1 MAGFSGKPT
10 LLPDPDVRR
19 SLIAMSATFRGAFCI
34 ALLLAL
40 GSCSPPDMDIIVSRQ
55 SGELAIAKPWSFW
68 NVIGLDSRDY
78 CIRRIEMF
86 DADTLLSAVDLTD
99 NQCLRLSLP
108 IPFSSFGKFPS
119 KKNQGLAV
127 GHPYGVGITGIGNGR
142 VDFVLNP
149 DRTITNITD
158 RQRQMKGPCGSYFG
172 SC

>member
-1 MAGFSGKPT
+1 
-10 LLPDPDVRR
+10 
-19 SLIAMSATFRGAFCI
+19 
-34 ALLLAL
+34 
-40 GSCSPPDMDIIVSRQ
+40 MDIIVSRQ

-78 CIRRIEMF
+78 CIKRVEVF

-99 NQCLRLSLP
+99 NQCTSLSLP
-108 IPFSSFGKFPS
+108 IPFSSFPNLSGKE
-119 KKNQGLAV
+119 NQGLAIT
-127 GHPYGVGITGIGNGR
+127 HPYGLGIVGVGNGR

-149 DRTITNITD
+149 DGTITNITD